1 MGEIIYEKHFHK
13 ETIEEIERERIDFVE
28 AFGEDAE
35 QAPSFDEIMKK
46 IYSNVTY
53 SSPSTFTQ
61 RLYSKGIG
69 LSNPNGL
76 T

>member
-1 MGEIIYEKHFHK
+1 MGEIIYEKHFRK
-13 ETIEEIERERIDFVE
+13 ETIEEIERERID
-28 AFGEDAE
+28 FGEDAE

>member
-46 IYSNVTY
+46 IYSNVTSVSY
-53 SSPSTFTQ
+53 THLDVYKRQISM
-61 RLYSKGIG
+61 R
-69 LSNPNGL
+69 
-76 T
+76 